1 MHHQLKS
8 KFTEVKIGD
17 LLLIHDQTQKIA
29 HRAFSVYEVIE
40 EDETSYLVSAI
51 DQGQHQYTKWFYKAT
66 NTSYH
71 WPAQVIGL
79 IEKT

>member
-17 LLLIHDQTQKIA
+17 LLLIHDRTQKIA